1 MPILKNIVITG
12 ASGQLGETFVNHLK
26 NDSENFIY
34 AVDVNIAGLQA
45 AENVKPICLDVTN
58 ESDVV
63 SFFASLDHI
72 DVVINNAGIG
82 VFSPFE
88 ERTVEDFY
96 AVINVNMLGTFLMC
110 RESVKKMK
118 VARSGKIVNIGSIYG
133 VVSSDFR
140 IYGNSGRNNSE
151 VYSMS
156 KAGVIMLTKY
166 LAANYAQYNIQVNA
180 ISPGGVLREQSA
192 DFLENYTHRTPA
204 GHLADAKDLLSTLDY
219 LIAENS
225 SYVNGLNAVVDGGF
239 TAW

>member
-1 MPILKNIVITG
+1 MITG
-12 ASGQLGETFVNHLK
+12 ASGQLGQTFVNHLK

-34 AVDVNIAGLQA
+34 AADINIVDLQA
-45 AENVKPICLDVTN
+45 AENVKPICLDVTS

-63 SFFASLDHI
+63 SFFASLNHI
-72 DVVINNAGIG
+72 DVLVNNAGIG
-82 VFSPFE
+82 VFTPFE

-96 AVINVNMLGTFLMC
+96 AVMNVNMLGTFLMC
-110 RESVKKMK
+110 RESIKRMKMAK
-118 VARSGKIVNIGSIYG
+118 SGKIVNIGSIYG

-166 LAANYAQYNIQVNA
+166 LAANYAQYNIQVNS
-180 ISPGGVLREQSA
+180 ISPGGILRKQSA
-192 DFLENYTHRTPA
+192 DFVENYAHRTPA
-204 GHLADAKDLLSTLDY
+204 GHLADERDFLSTLDY

-225 SYVNGLNAVVDGGF
+225 GYVNGLNVLVDGGF